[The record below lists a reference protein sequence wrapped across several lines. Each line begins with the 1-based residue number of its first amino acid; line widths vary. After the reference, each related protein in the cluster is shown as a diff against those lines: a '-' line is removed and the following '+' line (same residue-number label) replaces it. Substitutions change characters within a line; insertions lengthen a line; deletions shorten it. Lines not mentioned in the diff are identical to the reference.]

1 MAVQFQDSG
10 QTLSETLDQT
20 ARSLTGEK
28 ITVRQLMELVGEQG
42 LLFFCMVLTIPFLVP
57 VSIPGVSTVF
67 GAVIILISIGIIL
80 NRLPW
85 LPNRIMQRE
94 FATSS
99 LAPTL
104 EKGAEMFKRMDRW
117 VRPRLS
123 FLTQG
128 AAINRINGLALL
140 FGGILLI
147 FPFGFIPFSNTFPGW
162 AILFLAVG
170 MLQRDGL
177 FILIGYILLVVTI
190 IYFGGLIIGGM
201 AAGAGLLDLM
211 RSGGS

>member
-1 MAVQFQDSG
+1 MAVEFKDTR
-10 QTLSETLDQT
+10 QTLSETLNQT
-20 ARSLTGEK
+20 ASSLTSEK
-28 ITVRQLMELVGEQG
+28 VTVKQLMELVGEQG
-42 LLFFCMVLTIPFLVP
+42 LLFFCMILTIPFLVP

-67 GAVIILISIGIIL
+67 GAVIILISIGITL

-85 LPNRIMQRE
+85 LPSRIMQRE

-99 LAPTL
+99 LAPAL
-104 EKGAEMFKRMDRW
+104 QKGSEMFKRMDRW

-123 FLTQG
+123 FLTDG

-140 FGGILLI
+140 LGGILLI

-190 IYFGGLIIGGM
+190 LYFGGLIAAALLAGGS
-201 AAGAGLLDLM
+201 LLDLLTP
-211 RSGGS
+211 

>member
-1 MAVQFQDSG
+1 MAVQFRDSQ
-10 QTLSETLDQT
+10 QTLSETLKQT
-20 ARSLTGEK
+20 ASSLTGEK
-28 ITVRQLMELVGEQG
+28 VTVRQLMELVGEQG

-67 GAVIILISIGIIL
+67 GAVIILISIGITM

-94 FATSS
+94 FATES

-104 EKGAEMFKRMDRW
+104 HRGAEMFKRMDQW
-117 VRPRLS
+117 VRPRLG
-123 FLTQG
+123 FLTEG

-177 FILIGYILLVVTI
+177 FILIGYILLVVTV
-190 IYFGGLIIGGM
+190 IYFGGLL
-201 AAGAGLLDLM
+201 AGALLAGNSLLELI
-211 RSGGS
+211 RQGG

>member
-1 MAVQFQDSG
+1 MAVQFQDSRH
-10 QTLSETLDQT
+10 TLSETLNET
-20 ARSLTGEK
+20 ARSLKGDK
-28 ITVRQLMELVGEQG
+28 ISVRQLMEAVGEKG

-67 GAVIILISIGIIL
+67 GLVIILISIGIIL

-94 FATSS
+94 FETAS
-99 LAPTL
+99 LTPTL
-104 EKGAEMFKRMDRW
+104 EKGAELFKRMDRW
-117 VRPRLS
+117 VRPRLN
-123 FLTQG
+123 FLTDG

-140 FGGILLI
+140 FGGLLLI

-170 MLQRDGL
+170 MLQHDGA
-177 FILIGYILLVVTI
+177 FILIGYILLVVTV
-190 IYFGGLIIGGM
+190 IYFGGLLGG
-201 AAGAGLLDLM
+201 ALLA
-211 RSGGS
+211 GGSLLELLRQGG